1 MPQTVSIG
9 GSPSLAK
16 NNPKPA
22 SSPSMEVSVEGIAH
36 PARTENFEFGRE
48 RSDQP
53 SPPRIISSN
62 QAPSTFKQMTP
73 LLLDLLPSTCK

>member
-1 MPQTVSIG
+1 MPRTVSIG

-22 SSPSMEVSVEGIAH
+22 SSPSIEVSVEGIA
-36 PARTENFEFGRE
+36 RTEKFEFGRE

-53 SPPRIISSN
+53 SPPRISSSN

>member
-1 MPQTVSIG
+1 MVIPWRKLLMPRTVSIG

-22 SSPSMEVSVEGIAH
+22 SSPSIEGSVEGIAR
-36 PARTENFEFGRE
+36 PARTEKFEFGRE

-53 SPPRIISSN
+53 SPPKDN
-62 QAPSTFKQMTP
+62 
-73 LLLDLLPSTCK
+73 